1 MVAMPSRTL
10 HGSRILLAG
19 ATGVLG
25 SGLARALHARGAKL
39 ALTGRRV
46 EPLALLGAECSAF
59 TYAGDLRDPSH
70 ARRIASDAA
79 AHLGGLDGLVNAAGV
94 VAFGNL
100 IDTPDDIIEDL
111 FLTNVLAP
119 LWLLR
124 ATLPHMESGSFVV
137 QVSGVVAESP
147 LPGMAAYCSSKAAL
161 FAADV
166 ALARELRR
174 VGVSVLDARPPHTE
188 TGLAGRALFGTP
200 PKMATGLGPQA
211 VVDRIIAALETGEAD
226 LPSAAFA

>member
-1 MVAMPSRTL
+1 MPSRTL

-79 AHLGGLDGLVNAAGV
+79 AHLGGLDGLVNAVG
-94 VAFGNL
+94 
-100 IDTPDDIIEDL
+100 E
-111 FLTNVLAP
+111 
-119 LWLLR
+119 
-124 ATLPHMESGSFVV
+124 
-137 QVSGVVAESP
+137 
-147 LPGMAAYCSSKAAL
+147 
-161 FAADV
+161 
-166 ALARELRR
+166 R
-174 VGVSVLDARPPHTE
+174 VGE
-188 TGLAGRALFGTP
+188 Q
-200 PKMATGLGPQA
+200 KQK
-211 VVDRIIAALETGEAD
+211 
-226 LPSAAFA
+226 SAEK